1 VASPKKEAPLTV
13 NTLYLILHTS
23 YLTMQIYFQ
32 LIWAYLKIGIFGF
45 GGGYAMLSLVQKIVV
60 EPGWISETMFTD
72 IVAISQM
79 TPGPIGINSATYIG
93 FVAPGS
99 INPAFQGIFWGLLG
113 SCLATLA
120 VSVPSFF
127 LVLYSSHFIRRHS
140 ESGAIKAIFSGLRP
154 VVVGLIA
161 SAAILLMNS
170 ANFNPNGIQWQLWVN
185 ILICALAFCLAYFPV
200 KRGEKKIKIHP
211 IFIIILAGIAG
222 YLIYGL

>member
-1 VASPKKEAPLTV
+1 
-13 NTLYLILHTS
+13 
-23 YLTMQIYFQ
+23 MQIYLQ

-45 GGGYAMLSLVQKIVV
+45 GGGYAMLSLVEKAVV

-99 INPAFQGIFWGLLG
+99 VDPALNAVWWGLLG

-120 VSVPSFF
+120 VVVPSFF

-140 ESGAIKAIFSGLRP
+140 ESGAIKAIFTGLRP

-161 SAAILLMNS
+161 SAAIMLMNA
-170 ANFNPNGIQWQLWVN
+170 ANFNPNGVDWQLWVN
-185 ILICALAFCLAYFPV
+185 IGICVAAFCLAYFAIPF
-200 KRGEKKIKIHP
+200 KGRKIKIHP
-211 IFIIILAGIAG
+211 ILIIILAGITG
-222 YLIYGL
+222 YLLYGL